1 MLDHVTLRT
10 HDLEGTSAF
19 FGIVL
24 GLKPGYRPASIFPGY
39 WLYGGGRAV
48 VHLVPG
54 SSGTVDRTGETI
66 DHVAYQLTD
75 HDGLRRKLDDLSHS
89 LFANG
94 TAGTWRTPPV
104 RPNAYGH
111 SAGTRVPRRAH
122 HKRRIRPSGRS
133 NHPNLKEAAS
143 TNDAKYVALR
153 EP

>member
-19 FGIVL
+19 FEIVL

-39 WLYGGGRAV
+39 WLCGGGRAV
-48 VHLVPG
+48 VHLIPG
-54 SSGTVDRTGETI
+54 SGGTADCTGETI

-75 HDGLRRKLDDLSHS
+75 HDGLRRKLD
-89 LFANG
+89 
-94 TAGTWRTPPV
+94 
-104 RPNAYGH
+104 PNAHGH

-143 TNDAKYVALR
+143 TNDAEYVALR
-153 EP
+153 EPIDLSRR